1 MNTRDLQIFI
11 KIADYRSITRTA
23 EDLQMTQPA
32 ISSAL
37 KRLEEELG
45 YPLFIRRGKWL
56 LLNSQGELFYH
67 ASKDFLAEI
76 DHMKSGLQL
85 NDHQKKEIVIKM
97 YLHSD
102 RLYELL
108 GSFTEENPDIR
119 VTLQTGVNTGSE
131 SYRTSDF
138 HVLLLPDRDESDDF
152 LPLEHRGGLYAILP
166 VNHPFASYT
175 HLTIDDLRDEKYV
188 FQTVSDSAGIESVYH
203 ACISAGFTPKIS
215 VITSGKTSKFAAIR
229 KGCGIGLAY
238 DNALSLAPLIK
249 DCRVIPVEF
258 PLKISWLG
266 LAWKPEELTEAAER
280 FLAFAKENV

>member
-67 ASKDFLAEI
+67 ASKDFLAEM
-76 DHMKSGLQL
+76 DHMRSGLQL
-85 NDHQKKEIVIKM
+85 NDHQKKEIVIEM

-102 RLYELL
+102 RLYSLL
-108 GSFTEENPDIR
+108 GMFTRENPDIR
-119 VTLQTGVNTGSE
+119 VTLQLRSHSELE
-131 SYRTSDF
+131 SYRTGDF
-138 HVLLLPDRDESDDF
+138 KALLSPDKDESDEF
-152 LPLEHRGGLYAILP
+152 LPLEHMGGLYAILP
-166 VNHPFASYT
+166 VHHPFSSYT
-175 HLTIDDLRDEKYV
+175 HLTIDDLKDEQSV
-188 FQTVSDSAGIESVYH
+188 FMTVSDSVGIESVYH
-203 ACISAGFTPKIS
+203 TCISAGFTPKIA

-266 LAWKPEELTEAAER
+266 LTWKPEEMTEAAER
-280 FLAFAKENV
+280 FLTFAKENI